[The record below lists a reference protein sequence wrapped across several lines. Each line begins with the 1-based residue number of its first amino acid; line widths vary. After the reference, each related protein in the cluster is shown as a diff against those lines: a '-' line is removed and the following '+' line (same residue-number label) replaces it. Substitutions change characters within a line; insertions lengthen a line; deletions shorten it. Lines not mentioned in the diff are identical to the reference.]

1 MSDKLKAVHLL
12 IRGRDSTRHTVWLV
26 STRALSSPF
35 QLRRWL
41 AERPEIELLFL
52 NPFSEAEKQRFL
64 ARLQEALPECKSWAA
79 PYPTH
84 RQRFFIARVL
94 DEATILRHARQ
105 VTEAARDFER
115 VARRCCLALATHLE
129 VDVEDLIAQ
138 GRFLHPDF
146 SDERQMGE
154 LEDGWRF
161 FFHGFE
167 CGFSNDKTKQHL
179 DVVFGYQNQ
188 FGVLDASFFEQFV
201 RTTPAH
207 SELNRLFQRTFADSQ
222 RTLEVLED
230 AGYLVRVPRSPH
242 FFVQNPGLVV
252 APQEQVEALLHSS
265 RQNFN

>member
-1 MSDKLKAVHLL
+1 MSDKLKTLRLSVC
-12 IRGRDSTRHTVWLV
+12 RRESTRRTVWLV
-26 STRALSSPF
+26 STRALPSLF

-41 AERPEIELLFL
+41 VERPEIELLFL
-52 NPFSEAEKQRFL
+52 RPFSEAEKQRFL
-64 ARLQEALPECKSWAA
+64 ARLQDALPECKSWAA

-84 RQRFFIARVL
+84 RQRFFVARIL

-105 VTEAARDFER
+105 VTKAARDFER
-115 VARRCCLALATHLE
+115 VAQQCCVALATHLE
-129 VDVEDLIAQ
+129 VDVGDLIAQ

-146 SDERQMGE
+146 SDERQNGE

-167 CGFSNDKTKQHL
+167 CGFLNDNTKQHL
-179 DVVFGYQNQ
+179 DVVFGYENH

-207 SELNRLFQRTFADSQ
+207 SELNRPLQRGFADSQ
-222 RTLEVLED
+222 RIFEVLED

-252 APQEQVEALLHSS
+252 APREQVEALLDSS
-265 RQNFN
+265 L